1 MNAEVEGRWRWFSAL
16 FALLSDAFLEPEA
29 DVGRRAEALAA
40 DAAAGGGSSAGVCSA
55 LADWTQCHQ
64 SPAEQGTEYVRLF
77 LHGSGN
83 LPAHP
88 YESVQIYGRLMA
100 PECLAALGAL
110 YEEAQVRPRTGL
122 AVPPDHLGL
131 ELEFL
136 AHVLSNLAEAERGSA
151 EARRWGELARRTVV
165 EHLGPFSGRFVE
177 KLEAASPAPFF
188 HHAGTVLRLGLDAC
202 RRELAV
208 HSRATPA
215 AIGGP

>member
-1 MNAEVEGRWRWFSAL
+1 MNGEVEGRWLWFSAL
-16 FALLSDAFLEPEA
+16 FALLSEAFLEPEA

-40 DAAAGGGSSAGVCSA
+40 DAAAGEGPPADVRAA

-64 SPAEQGTEYVRLF
+64 SPVEQGTEYVRLF

-88 YESVQIYGRLMA
+88 YESVQIYGRLMT
-100 PECLAALGAL
+100 PECLAALAAL

-136 AHVLSNLAEAERGSA
+136 AHVLSNLAEAETGSA
-151 EARRWGELARRTVV
+151 EARRWLGLAHRMVV
-165 EHLGPFSGRFVE
+165 EHLGPFSDRFVE

-188 HHAGTVLRLGLDAC
+188 HRAGTVLRLGLDAC
-202 RRELAV
+202 RHELAAY
-208 HSRATPA
+208 SRATPA
-215 AIGGP
+215 AI